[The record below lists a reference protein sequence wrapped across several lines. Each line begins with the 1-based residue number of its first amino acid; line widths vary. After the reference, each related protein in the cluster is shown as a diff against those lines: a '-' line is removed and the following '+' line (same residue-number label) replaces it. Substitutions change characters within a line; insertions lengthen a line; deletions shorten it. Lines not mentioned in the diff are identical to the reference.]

1 MTTLQVTSLVE
12 LPPVIPLFGT
22 MRLLVSPIRI
32 KSKSFGSVSPNAVA
46 AACATFVNN
55 PCPISAPPC
64 ETTMLPSLP

>member
-46 AACATFVNN
+46 AACATLVNN
-55 PCPISAPPC
+55 P
-64 ETTMLPSLP
+64 